1 MIDLTRMAGLTPGGA
16 LIEIMNEDGT
26 MARLGDLRK
35 IAQQFGLKIVSIA
48 DIIAYRLK
56 TESIVERGEMVDMP
70 TAWGHFKLIPFR
82 QTSNGLDH
90 VALIKGEWEPDE
102 PVLVRVHSCLL
113 YTSRPLHRRM
123 SGPRPPFRG
132 IAV

>member
-1 MIDLTRMAGLTPGGA
+1 MAGLTPGGA

-102 PVLVRVHSCLL
+102 PVLVRVHSSCV
-113 YTSRPLHRRM
+113 TGDIFETRRVEGYGLRIVEM
-123 SGPRPPFRG
+123 FRS
-132 IAV
+132 